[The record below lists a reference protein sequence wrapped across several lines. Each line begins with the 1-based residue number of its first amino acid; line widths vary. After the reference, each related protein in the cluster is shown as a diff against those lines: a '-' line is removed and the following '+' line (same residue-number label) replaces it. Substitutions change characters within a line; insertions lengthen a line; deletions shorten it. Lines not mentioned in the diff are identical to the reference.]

1 MKWLWPRQRQVEP
14 QRPDWA
20 PEPESEQ
27 QPEQLPEPEESPED
41 AGEEPQVAFVTI
53 PAELAFQY
61 MAPPWTPP
69 TLMQIGGQPYL
80 IVRAWPMRES

>member
-14 QRPDWA
+14 RPSCPDVP
-20 PEPESEQ
+20 PEPEQE
-27 QPEQLPEPEESPED
+27 EPEL
-41 AGEEPQVAFVTI
+41 EEAAFAPM
-53 PAELAFQY
+53 PADLVFQY